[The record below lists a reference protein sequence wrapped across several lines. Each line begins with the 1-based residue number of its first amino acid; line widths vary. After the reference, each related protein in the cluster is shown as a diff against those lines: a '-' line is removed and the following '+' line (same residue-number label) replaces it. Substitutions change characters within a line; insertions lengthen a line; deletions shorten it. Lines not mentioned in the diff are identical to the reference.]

1 MLGSASMF
9 TEYGLPF
16 LPSQWITASARSI
29 PSIVSILLS
38 PHVWSN
44 MPRFHAEGVLDVGH
58 WIRTAKTLATD
69 KVA

>member
-29 PSIVSILLS
+29 PSIVSTWICLS
-38 PHVWSN
+38 QID
-44 MPRFHAEGVLDVGH
+44 ADVMNQRAKFYCH
-58 WIRTAKTLATD
+58 RTYGPTCQDFMQKES
-69 KVA
+69 